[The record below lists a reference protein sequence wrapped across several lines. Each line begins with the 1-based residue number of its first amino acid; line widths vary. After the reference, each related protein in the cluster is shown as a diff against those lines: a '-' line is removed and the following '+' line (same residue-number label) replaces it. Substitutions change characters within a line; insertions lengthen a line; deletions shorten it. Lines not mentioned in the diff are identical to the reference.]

1 MLIGVQMRDPATRF
15 GSYSFPA
22 HAREGDVHMQTFG
35 NVDVAASAST
45 TSGFPLSRRRLV
57 TQFALAM
64 MLALTM
70 LGTLAGFQAE
80 KASAGLAGTI
90 NADGVGL
97 MAAYSDQSIVEWM
110 YAGERVDVLWGPE
123 NGKYEVR
130 YYGIDGWVWA
140 DYLDVDG
147 AGAAA
152 VGSSGGSEVNLASAV
167 PVAERWIDVN
177 RSSGLVSLMVGNT
190 VQASY
195 WGSMGYD
202 TSADGFYATA
212 VGTYYIYGFDGSLH
226 YTPYADNYISHW
238 IAFDSQRFNGFHSY
252 TKDAWGNILPN
263 GGGLTGG
270 CVALAPGDI
279 DAVWAFAEG
288 GMRVEVHF

>member
-1 MLIGVQMRDPATRF
+1 
-15 GSYSFPA
+15 
-22 HAREGDVHMQTFG
+22 MQTFG